1 MRFFICFL
9 ILALTF
15 SATLLFAKGPP
26 PGTGVGD
33 VKANIMIMLDNSG
46 SMLRTDR
53 VSGLDVNTV
62 DLAVANNGDIFAVD
76 SHKHRVSRLDSSYA
90 VKGQIGGFNS
100 RNNDTNRN
108 AKFNTPVGIALDQSD
123 PGDEFFYVATMV
135 QQNGR
140 NGFTQSNI
148 SKVCTGITITGV
160 CPEMGR
166 LVAVADPGM
175 NMSGIA
181 VQGNYLY
188 AMGPD
193 RILFKYNKHT

>member
-9 ILALTF
+9 ILTLTF

-46 SMLRTDR
+46 SMSRTDQ
-53 VSGLDVNTV
+53 VSGLNRNTV
-62 DLAVANNGDIFAVD
+62 DLAVANNGDIFAAD
-76 SHKHRVSRLDSSYA
+76 SNQHRVSRLDSSYA
-90 VKGQIGGFNS
+90 VKGQIGGFSS
-100 RNNDTNRN
+100 RNNDTNFN
-108 AKFNTPVGIALDQSD
+108 VKFRDPYGIALDQNDPSD
-123 PGDEFFYVATMV
+123 QYFYVANYSF
-135 QQNGR
+135 QNGR
-140 NGFTQSNI
+140 NGFAGSYI

-181 VQGNYLY
+181 VQ
-188 AMGPD
+188 
-193 RILFKYNKHT
+193 